1 MDAKSSRSQP
11 LALEPLDGPTAGGD
25 PVRATGAE
33 FPAGAGPR
41 GLRITTA
48 DEFLARAAQEY
59 QEGHID
65 QALWTRTSAQIGADQ
80 ELVVAA
86 YLRARATSLQLQ
98 KRDERAKE
106 RLRMAGSTRVASNP
120 QEELQSHQED
130 VSTQPV
136 GVGRLIGKPQ
146 FKYAVTG
153 VALAAAVAVVW
164 LVASPR
170 DSKLPPQSIVVA
182 AAASQAP
189 PAPPTSLASAQP
201 AVKNPGDPA
210 SQGSS
215 DPTLETKVQQL
226 KQAGNWNVLVLYA
239 SEWTRKEPLNA
250 AAWTEL
256 SIGYIKMRQLG
267 DSLEAAKR
275 AVELSPEEPRHWR
288 NLGHVNLALE
298 RLSEARIAFDKA
310 LALNS
315 EDADALCGAALVA
328 KRQAPAKQ
336 VDVIAVRLKSNDG
349 TCDGASDAA
358 ASPVVAGASAARSTV
373 QAGRR

>member
-1 MDAKSSRSQP
+1 MDDKSPRNQP
-11 LALEPLDGPTAGGD
+11 LELEPIDGPTAGGD
-25 PVRATGAE
+25 SVRATGAE
-33 FPAGAGPR
+33 SSAGAGPR

-65 QALWTRTSAQIGADQ
+65 QALWGRTSTRIGADQ

-86 YLRARATSLQLQ
+86 YLRGRATALQLE

-106 RLRMAGSTRVASNP
+106 RLAASMRAASNP
-120 QEELQSHQED
+120 EEELQSHQEV
-130 VSTQPV
+130 VSTKPA
-136 GVGRLIGKPQ
+136 GAGRLLGKPQ
-146 FKYAVTG
+146 LKYAVAG
-153 VALAAAVAVVW
+153 AALVTAVAIVW

-170 DSKLPPQSIVVA
+170 DSNLVPQVA
-182 AAASQAP
+182 AVASKGAP
-189 PAPPTSLASAQP
+189 ARPRPLASEQP
-201 AVKNPGDPA
+201 VVKNPSDPA

-215 DPTLETKVQQL
+215 DPTLEMKVQQL
-226 KQAGNWNVLVLYA
+226 KHAGNWNVLVLYA

-250 AAWTEL
+250 TAWTEL
-256 SIGYIKMRQLG
+256 SFAYSQMRQLG
-267 DSLEAAKR
+267 DALEAAKK

-288 NLGHVNLALE
+288 NLGHVHLSLE

-310 LALNS
+310 LAVNS

-328 KRQAPAKQ
+328 KLQAPAK
-336 VDVIAVRLKSNDG
+336 DANSNAARLKSTDG
-349 TCDGASDAA
+349 TCGGASDAM
-358 ASPVVAGASAARSTV
+358 ASPVVARGTAARDTV